1 MLPNISDTVQTGITA
16 ADIGAR
22 ISSNGRYVAYSS
34 NQQIL
39 SGDTVA
45 LDGEIYLKD
54 LLTDVV
60 TQVSTLSNGSQLA
73 AVKTGVSLSA
83 DGSLV
88 AFQSTGADQHAG
100 IMLKNLVTGN
110 LSSVSTNGAGVE
122 ANGQSYNAT
131 LASGG
136 QYVAFLSKATNLVAS
151 DINNTDDVFV
161 KNLLTGAVINASTSA
176 TGVQANAPSADVAL
190 SADGHWAAFSTYASN
205 LVAGDESY
213 ADIYVKNVLTGAITR
228 ASTNSAGV
236 AANDNSDNAALAADG
251 RYVVFTSSASN
262 LVDGDTNAHR
272 DVFRKDLQ
280 TGATLRVSVGADG
293 QQGAGDSS
301 NASISADGRYV
312 LFQSTSDFTA
322 GDGDGRT
329 DIFVKDLYTGA
340 LTRLS
345 SGGGANH
352 YNYTSGGALSG
363 NGQSA
368 TYISYEQL
376 SGGPNDA
383 RTVHQVSLGEGF
395 GSLADATLNGGAG
408 NDTLLGN
415 QGRDTLTGLAG
426 NDVIDGGGGVDTAIY
441 SGARANFTVSITASG
456 TRITDNTGAEGVDQL
471 GNVERVHFANADLAL
486 DINGNAGE
494 VYRLYQ
500 AAFDRVPDLEG
511 VGFWLKFMDNGM
523 SLATVADFFLD
534 SPEGVALYGSAPSHT
549 ELLTRFYANTL
560 HRAPDAEGMA
570 FWTDLLERGMTP
582 AQVLTGFS
590 ESPENQ
596 AAVIGSIQNGIQY
609 ILHA

>member
-1 MLPNISDTVQTGITA
+1 MLPNISSTVQTGITA

-34 NQQIL
+34 NQQL
-39 SGDTVA
+39 APGDNVA

-54 LLTDVV
+54 PAGDIV
-60 TQVSTLSNGSQLA
+60 TQVSTNSDGSQLA

-83 DGSLV
+83 DGSLI
-88 AFQSTGADQHAG
+88 AFQSTGSDQHAG
-100 IMLKNLVTGN
+100 IMLKNLVSGS
-110 LSSVSTNGAGVE
+110 LSSVSTNSAGVE
-122 ANGQSYNAT
+122 ANGQSYNAA

-151 DINNTDDVFV
+151 DTNNTDDVFV
-161 KNLLTGAVINASTSA
+161 KNLLTGAVMNASTSTA
-176 TGVQANAPSADVAL
+176 GVQADAPSGDVAL
-190 SADGHWAAFSTYASN
+190 SADGHWVAFTTYAGN
-205 LVAGDESY
+205 LAAGDDNY
-213 ADIYVKNVLTGAITR
+213 ADIYVKNVLTGAIAR
-228 ASTNSAGV
+228 ASTSSAGT

-280 TGATLRVSVGADG
+280 TGAVLRVSVGADG

-312 LFQSTSDFTA
+312 LFQSTADFTA
-322 GDGDGRT
+322 GDGDGRA

-352 YNYTSGGALSG
+352 YNYTNGGALSG
-363 NGQSA
+363 DGMSA

-376 SGGPNDA
+376 TGGPSDA
-383 RTVHQVSLGEGF
+383 RTVHKVTLGGGF
-395 GSLADATLNGGAG
+395 GSLTDATFTGGAG
-408 NDTLLGN
+408 NDSLLGN
-415 QGRDTLTGLAG
+415 QGRDTLSGLAG
-426 NDVIDGGGGVDTAIY
+426 NDVIDGGGGTDTAHY
-441 SGARANFTVSITASG
+441 SGARANYTVSITASG
-456 TRITDNTGAEGVDQL
+456 TTVTDNTGAEGVDRL
-471 GNVERVHFANADLAL
+471 GNVERLHFANADLAL

-500 AAFDRVPDLEG
+500 AAFNRAPDLEG
-511 VGFWLKFMDNGM
+511 IGFWLKFMDNGM

-534 SPEGVALYGSAPSHT
+534 SPEGQALYGSAPPHT

-560 HRAPDAEGMA
+560 HRAPDAGGLA

-596 AAVIGSIQNGIQY
+596 AAVIGTIQNGILY
-609 ILHA
+609 TPYG